1 MVTGA
6 MCTKRKFYLLFLFL
20 NWQLLWR
27 RVGSSL
33 PLESR
38 KGLTRDVI
46 DVIPLM
52 PAMFNA
58 ASKTQIARLI
68 IIIIIITVI
77 IIIINIKI
85 IIII

>member
-20 NWQLLWR
+20 NWQLLGR
-27 RVGSSL
+27 PVGSSL

-46 DVIPLM
+46 DTCTTH
-52 PAMFNA
+52 
-58 ASKTQIARLI
+58 ASHVQCCVKDADCKINNNI
-68 IIIIIITVI
+68 NNNNNNNKKKK
-77 IIIINIKI
+77 NIKEDG
-85 IIII
+85 